1 MTNLAAIK
9 FFVTPTHRCS
19 YLPEQDATT
28 LFADPKT
35 EVDRDLYSELSEMG
49 FRRSGNY
56 LYRPHCKLCSA
67 CIPVRI
73 PVDQFKHS
81 RKHRRVWRRNADLTV
96 SQRNASY
103 SDEHYKLYE
112 KYISQVHGDGDMYP
126 PSMEQYQSFL
136 LSDWSNTIFTEFRLE
151 GELVCVAVTDL
162 MDNGLS
168 AVYTYYNPD
177 LMKRSLGVYAVLWQI
192 EDTKK
197 RALPAVYLGYWIKQ
211 CPKMKYKKEFKPLE
225 MFINNR
231 WESLVP

>member
-56 LYRPHCKLCSA
+56 LFRPHCKLCSA

-81 RKHRRVWRRNADLTV
+81 RKHRRVWRRNTDLTV

-192 EDTKK
+192 EDAKK
-197 RALPAVYLGYWIKQ
+197 RDLPAVYLGYWIKQ